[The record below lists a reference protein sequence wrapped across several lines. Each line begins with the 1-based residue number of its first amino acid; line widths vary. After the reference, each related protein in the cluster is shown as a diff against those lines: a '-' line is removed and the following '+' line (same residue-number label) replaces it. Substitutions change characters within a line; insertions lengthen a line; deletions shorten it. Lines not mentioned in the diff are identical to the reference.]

1 MIQYLPGTYPLGRR
15 EAGGI
20 CGHLQSEEGQ
30 DVLKRFAEAE
40 SSGQLMTCWRDAED
54 VKKISKDNPSNHQDD
69 YIFTR
74 GIPIKLQ
81 FKPLIPVFFGQKQS
95 YGELD
100 LMICS
105 RLRGDKAVL
114 HMQLPNLRMQ
124 LAAAGQRHS
133 MKAKTKWTKMSHS
146 IRWHI
151 EKTCRNTWTKL
162 LGPRCNLIKTILLDF
177 LFDRWFFSD
186 DFVTFS
192 RGEKTPCRRWQSNFY
207 ETEWQRWSIS
217 YQEDKR
223 RSTCFAHT
231 KLQIRWDLRH
241 GVEFHTEKSPDG
253 FLDSFLKIQVWWEK
267 NKNLYIVVMYKIL

>member
-81 FKPLIPVFFGQKQS
+81 FKPLIPGFFGQKQS

-177 LFDRWFFSD
+177 LFERWFFSD

-192 RGEKTPCRRWQSNFY
+192 RGGKNTLQKVAEQLLRNGVAKVIHILPGGQEKEHVLCTHQAPDPVRSEAWGGVSHRKIPRWF
-207 ETEWQRWSIS
+207 
-217 YQEDKR
+217 
-223 RSTCFAHT
+223 F
-231 KLQIRWDLRH
+231 
-241 GVEFHTEKSPDG
+241 G
-253 FLDSFLKIQVWWEK
+253 
-267 NKNLYIVVMYKIL
+267 